1 MQTTYD
7 AVIHAD
13 HVEWPDGAPDLSQ
26 PVRARVTVLDEAPP
40 VSRGAEMVAALEAIA
55 ALDPYRDIDDPVA
68 WQREIRKDRPLPGRD
83 EEL

>member
-1 MQTTYD
+1 METTYE

-26 PVRARVTVLDEAPP
+26 PVRARVVILDEAPP
-40 VSRGAEMVAALEAIA
+40 LSRGQEMVAALEAIA
-55 ALDPYRDIDDPVA
+55 AAGIFDHIDDPVA

-83 EEL
+83 V